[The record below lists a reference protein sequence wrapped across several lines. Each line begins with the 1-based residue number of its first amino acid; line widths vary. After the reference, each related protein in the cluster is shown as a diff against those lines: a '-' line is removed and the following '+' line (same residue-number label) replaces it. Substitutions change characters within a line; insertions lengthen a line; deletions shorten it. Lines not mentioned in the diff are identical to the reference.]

1 VVAAM
6 FIVVGVV
13 FTPTMTSALRQQMPW
28 ITIAVGAA
36 MLAHDSIV
44 DAGTNLQTRF
54 VLFTQFVGASRIAP
68 VIVGVTALAFLGFRL
83 RHRNIG
89 TIDTK
94 TLASRPIPSPSSL
107 DQAATSETTSAL

>member
-1 VVAAM
+1 VIAAM

-13 FTPTMTSALRQQMPW
+13 FSSASSALRQQMPW

-36 MLAHDSIV
+36 VLAHDPIV

-94 TLASRPIPSPSSL
+94 TLASRPIPSTSSL

>member
-1 VVAAM
+1 VIAAM

-13 FTPTMTSALRQQMPW
+13 FSSASSALRQQMPW

-94 TLASRPIPSPSSL
+94 TLASRPIPSTSSL

>member
-1 VVAAM
+1 MIAAM

-13 FTPTMTSALRQQMPW
+13 FSSASSALRQQMPW
-28 ITIAVGAA
+28 RNMAVGAVV
-36 MLAHDSIV
+36 LAHDSIV
-44 DAGTNLQTRF
+44 DAWSNLQARF

-94 TLASRPIPSPSSL
+94 TLASRPIPSTSSL